1 MGRTIRWALVL
12 VLGTMSPGRAA
23 DDFERE
29 PIRYS
34 ASTPDNVVSRLQKR
48 LEGGKSKLT
57 HEGKSGYLRSVLREL
72 GVPVSSQMLVY
83 SKTSLQRNRI
93 SPRTPRALY
102 FSDEAYV
109 GYCSGGDVLEFSAVD
124 PKLGAVFYTLEQ
136 DADKKPRLER
146 QTDRCTLCHASSQ
159 TQGVVGHVVR
169 SVFSDASGYPILS
182 AGTYRVDQ
190 TTALEK
196 RWGGWYVTGTHGEQ
210 SHLGNLIVR
219 TRHVEQPVDNKAGHN
234 VTDLGGRFDRSA
246 YLSGHSDIVAL
257 LVMEHQTE
265 AQNYLT
271 RANFDTRQA
280 LHAEQALN
288 KEMSLPATN
297 RWKSTESRIRSVGDD
312 LLKYLLFCEEAPL
325 SGKVRG
331 TSSFA
336 ADFAKRG
343 PRDGKGRSLRDFD
356 LERRLFRYPCSYLIY
371 SPSFDA
377 LPAPVRDYVLERLRK
392 VLTGEDKGKE
402 FAHLSAADREA
413 IREILTATKPNLPAS
428 WRAKERASSGHA
440 PPG

>member
-12 VLGTMSPGRAA
+12 VLVHSLAVRAA

-34 ASTPDNVVSRLQKR
+34 ASTPDNVVSRLQSR
-48 LEGGKSKLT
+48 LTSGKAKLT
-57 HEGKSGYLRSVLREL
+57 YDEKTGYLGSLLREL

-102 FSDEAYV
+102 FGDDAYV
-109 GYCSGGDVLEFSAVD
+109 GYCSGGEVLELSAVD
-124 PKLGAVFYTLEQ
+124 PTLGAVFYTLEQ
-136 DADKKPRLER
+136 DATKKPRLER
-146 QTDRCTLCHASSQ
+146 QIDRCTLCHASSQ

-169 SVFSDASGYPILS
+169 SVLSDPGGYPILS

-196 RWGGWYVTGTHGEQ
+196 RWGGWYVTGTHGTQ
-210 SHLGNLIVR
+210 QHLGNLIVR
-219 TRHVEQPVDNKAGHN
+219 TRTVEQPVDNKAGLN
-234 VTDLGGRFDRSA
+234 VTDLAGRFDRAA

-257 LVMEHQTE
+257 MVMEHQTE

-271 RANFDTRQA
+271 RAAFETRMA

-288 KEMSLPATN
+288 KEMNLPATN
-297 RWKSTESRIRSVGDD
+297 RWKSTESRIRGAGDD

-343 PRDGKGRSLRDFD
+343 PRDRKGRSLRDFD
-356 LERRLFRYPCSYLIY
+356 LEKRLFRYPCSYLVY

-377 LPAPVRDYVLERLRK
+377 LPAPVRDHVLKRLLK

-402 FAHLSAADREA
+402 FDHLSAADRKA
-413 IREILTATKPNLPAS
+413 IREILVATKQNLPAS
-428 WRAKERASSGHA
+428 WRAKE
-440 PPG
+440 

>member
-1 MGRTIRWALVL
+1 MDRSIWWALVPAL
-12 VLGTMSPGRAA
+12 VAFSQAGAA

-48 LEGGKSKLT
+48 LEDGKAKLT

-72 GVPVSSQMLVY
+72 AVPVSSQMLVY

-102 FSDEAYV
+102 FSDDAYV
-109 GYCSGGDVLEFSAVD
+109 GYCSRGDVLEFSAVD
-124 PKLGAVFYTLEQ
+124 PKLGTVFYTLEQ

-169 SVFSDASGYPILS
+169 SVLSDASGYPILS

-196 RWGGWYVTGTHGEQ
+196 RWGGWYVTGTHGKQ

-219 TRHVEQPVDNKAGHN
+219 TRSVQEPVDNKAGLN
-234 VTDLGGRFDRSA
+234 VTDLGDRFARSA

-257 LVMEHQTE
+257 MVMEHQTE
-265 AQNYLT
+265 AQNYLST

-280 LHAEQALN
+280 LHAEERFRTRRDEPARDEPLEEQREPHPECRRRPREVPALLRGGPADGEGAWHVVVRRRLRETRPARQAGPIAARLR
-288 KEMSLPATN
+288 P
-297 RWKSTESRIRSVGDD
+297 G
-312 LLKYLLFCEEAPL
+312 EA
-325 SGKVRG
+325 G
-331 TSSFA
+331 
-336 ADFAKRG
+336 
-343 PRDGKGRSLRDFD
+343 
-356 LERRLFRYPCSYLIY
+356 LFRYPCS
-371 SPSFDA
+371 
-377 LPAPVRDYVLERLRK
+377 
-392 VLTGEDKGKE
+392 
-402 FAHLSAADREA
+402 
-413 IREILTATKPNLPAS
+413 
-428 WRAKERASSGHA
+428 
-440 PPG
+440 

>member
-1 MGRTIRWALVL
+1 MGKTICGVL
-12 VLGTMSPGRAA
+12 VLGLSSLLQVSAA

-48 LEGGKSKLT
+48 LEDGKAKLT

-72 GVPVSSQMLVY
+72 DVPVSSQMLVY

-102 FSDEAYV
+102 FSDDAYV

-169 SVFSDASGYPILS
+169 SVFADSGGYPILS

-219 TRHVEQPVDNKAGHN
+219 TRNVEQPVDNKAGHN
-234 VTDLGGRFDRSA
+234 VTDLAGRFDRSA
-246 YLSGHSDIVAL
+246 YLTGHSDIVAL

-297 RWKSTESRIRSVGDD
+297 RWKSTDSRIRSVGDD
-312 LLKYLLFCEEAPL
+312 LLKYLLFCEEALL

-343 PRDGKGRSLRDFD
+343 PRDPLGRSLRDFD
-356 LERRLFRYPCSYLIY
+356 LEKRLFRYPCSYLVY

-402 FAHLSAADREA
+402 FDHLSAADRKA
-413 IREILTATKPNLPAS
+413 IREILAATKPNLPAS
-428 WRAKERASSGHA
+428 WRAKG
-440 PPG
+440 